1 MAGKPS
7 FADALKKSA
16 NEQSA
21 APEEGGEGSST
32 VNPSRRG
39 AKHIGGYFPPEV
51 GRQLRTLA
59 AVEDTSNQKTP
70 GRSARHALSESAP
83 AHDRQQVIPYRRYT
97 SRRWPMVT
105 MSTVRVVSSTV

>member
-21 APEEGGEGSST
+21 APEDDGGGSSK

-39 AKHIGGYFPPEV
+39 TKHIGGYFSPEV
-51 GRQLRTLA
+51 SRQLRTIA
-59 AVEDTSNQKTP
+59 AAEDTSNQKLL
-70 GRSARHALSESAP
+70 AEAL
-83 AHDRQQVIPYRRYT
+83 DMLFQ
-97 SRRWPMVT
+97 SRRMPMIA
-105 MSTVRVVSSTV
+105 SK

>member
-59 AVEDTSNQKTP
+59 AVEDTSNQKLL
-70 GRSARHALSESAP
+70 AEAL
-83 AHDRQQVIPYRRYT
+83 DMLFQ
-97 SRRWPMVT
+97 SRRLPMIA
-105 MSTVRVVSSTV
+105 SR